1 MYGHECCFH
10 FLANLLPPITTII
23 GECFLQPVRIMD
35 KMGEQNAR
43 QTTIQRYLDDF
54 NQNQNKNSE
63 WTWVC
68 GRKGAWVEL
77 VRKGYEVQHVHP
89 IRNPVSVAQSRPGG
103 QNKNYVPAKGVFS
116 SGFAQRLHDG

>member
-1 MYGHECCFH
+1 
-10 FLANLLPPITTII
+10 
-23 GECFLQPVRIMD
+23 
-35 KMGEQNAR
+35 MGEQNAR

-77 VRKGYEVQHVHP
+77 VRKGYEVQHVGP
-89 IRNPVSVAQSRPGG
+89 IRNPVSVGQSGPGG